1 MCHRHACLLSIE
13 GIMLHISGE
22 AWNSPRQVLYKSNN
36 NTGNSRK
43 AVRSKLGYICD
54 IYGLTNNVNG
64 NHVLEFFSLILGNGL
79 ALVL

>member
-1 MCHRHACLLSIE
+1 MVKH
-13 GIMLHISGE
+13 GIVRDKCCTNLIITLETH
-22 AWNSPRQVLYKSNN
+22 
-36 NTGNSRK
+36 RK

-79 ALVL
+79 ALVLYF